1 MKKDLYTLIIN
12 SILAVC
18 ITVGVVLGAP
28 KTSVISNSK
37 AVDVFSPSQ
46 IFSQIK
52 DKYNKNNTDN
62 KTQKDNKE
70 KTDTTAPAQNISSNI
85 TDIPSDIQALMD
97 KAQKNISNEKKIGN
111 NGRSVFRR
119 WNFD

>member
-28 KTSVISNSK
+28 KASVISNSK

-52 DKYNKNNTDN
+52 DKYNKNNIDD

-70 KTDTTAPAQNISSNI
+70 KTDTLWYCRLVIRYPEFFYVVSIRPTTIYSY
-85 TDIPSDIQALMD
+85 
-97 KAQKNISNEKKIGN
+97 
-111 NGRSVFRR
+111 
-119 WNFD
+119 

>member
-18 ITVGVVLGAP
+18 ITVGVVLGTP
-28 KTSVISNSK
+28 KASVISNSK

-52 DKYNKNNTDN
+52 DKYNKNNIDN
-62 KTQKDNKE
+62 KTQKDDKKKNRYHCTCSKH
-70 KTDTTAPAQNISSNI
+70 KFKYYRHSVRYSS
-85 TDIPSDIQALMD
+85 SY
-97 KAQKNISNEKKIGN
+97 G
-111 NGRSVFRR
+111 
-119 WNFD
+119 

>member
-37 AVDVFSPSQ
+37 AVDVFLRRKYFLKLKINIIRTILIIKHKRTIRKKQ
-46 IFSQIK
+46 IPLHLL
-52 DKYNKNNTDN
+52 
-62 KTQKDNKE
+62 KT
-70 KTDTTAPAQNISSNI
+70 
-85 TDIPSDIQALMD
+85 
-97 KAQKNISNEKKIGN
+97 
-111 NGRSVFRR
+111 
-119 WNFD
+119 

>member
-62 KTQKDNKE
+62 KIQKDNKE

-85 TDIPSDIQALMD
+85 
-97 KAQKNISNEKKIGN
+97 KIG
-111 NGRSVFRR
+111 RAHV
-119 WNFD
+119 

>member
-28 KTSVISNSK
+28 KASVISNSK

-52 DKYNKNNTDN
+52 DKYNKNNTDDIIN
-62 KTQKDNKE
+62 MALLAAKLAGKNLAYAFQCASPWLLDL
-70 KTDTTAPAQNISSNI
+70 QFIII
-85 TDIPSDIQALMD
+85 T
-97 KAQKNISNEKKIGN
+97 
-111 NGRSVFRR
+111 
-119 WNFD
+119 

>member
-28 KTSVISNSK
+28 KASVISNSK

-52 DKYNKNNTDN
+52 DKYNKNNNDN

-70 KTDTTAPAQNISSNI
+70 KTDTTAPAQNISRQIFKLLWIKHKRIFQMKRKSAK
-85 TDIPSDIQALMD
+85 QR
-97 KAQKNISNEKKIGN
+97 KGRISAA
-111 NGRSVFRR
+111 VL
-119 WNFD
+119 

>member
-28 KTSVISNSK
+28 KASVISNSK

-62 KTQKDNKE
+62 KTQKDSKE

-85 TDIPSDIQALMD
+85 TDIPSDIQARAKD
-97 KAQKNISNEKKIGN
+97 GPGIPGGQGS
-111 NGRSVFRR
+111 
-119 WNFD
+119 

>member
-18 ITVGVVLGAP
+18 ITVGVVLGTP

-52 DKYNKNNTDN
+52 DKYNKNNTEN
-62 KTQKDNKE
+62 KTQKDNEE

-97 KAQKNISNEKKIGN
+97 KAQKNISNEKKICKITEK
-111 NGRSVFRR
+111 RISAAEL
-119 WNFD
+119 

>member
-28 KTSVISNSK
+28 KASVISDSK

-62 KTQKDNKE
+62 ETQKDNKE
-70 KTDTTAPAQNISSNI
+70 KTDTTAPAQNVSSNI
-85 TDIPSDIQALMD
+85 TDIPSDIQALTFLTVSPHMYH
-97 KAQKNISNEKKIGN
+97 NPI
-111 NGRSVFRR
+111 RR
-119 WNFD
+119 LK